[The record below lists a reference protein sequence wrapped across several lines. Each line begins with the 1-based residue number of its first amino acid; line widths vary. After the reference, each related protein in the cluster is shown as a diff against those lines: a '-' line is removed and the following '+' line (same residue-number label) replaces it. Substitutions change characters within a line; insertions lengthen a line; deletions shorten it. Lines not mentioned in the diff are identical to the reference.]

1 MIANAV
7 VASGKCSNVNRS
19 EEFLKAGLMMK
30 TVRVQADGIIKEAM
44 SFENIDYM
52 EVAECGNWYESRL
65 YELYSSRFLFVV
77 FRERHK
83 GKGDY
88 ELDDAFFGLCPNPTW
103 NVLRY
108 IGNISR
114 RISWKVISQRTIGG
128 KLAIERSSMYGQ
140 KPRKQKTL
148 HLRLTGKV
156 QRSFAIGLIMTT

>member
-1 MIANAV
+1 MIGNRYSEV
-7 VASGKCSNVNRS
+7 FSGLRILTIWRLPNVGIGMNPGSMSYIQVDFYSLFS
-19 EEFLKAGLMMK
+19 EN
-30 TVRVQADGIIKEAM
+30 GI
-44 SFENIDYM
+44 
-52 EVAECGNWYESRL
+52 
-65 YELYSSRFLFVV
+65 
-77 FRERHK
+77 K
-83 GKGDY
+83 GKGTMS
-88 ELDDAFFGLCPNPTW
+88 LMTHFFGLCPNPTW